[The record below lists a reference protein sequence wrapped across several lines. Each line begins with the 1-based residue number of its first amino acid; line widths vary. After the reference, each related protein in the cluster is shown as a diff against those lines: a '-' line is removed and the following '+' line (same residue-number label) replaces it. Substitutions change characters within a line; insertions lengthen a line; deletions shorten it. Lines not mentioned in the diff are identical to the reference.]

1 MLRPATAA
9 EVGFGCR
16 GFRGFRGFMGFRGLG
31 VRAQGLWL

>member
-16 GFRGFRGFMGFRGLG
+16 GFRGFMGFRGEGSGVVALG
-31 VRAQGLWL
+31 G